1 MAPVD
6 NNSDAMEDVAVA
18 DVPQAAGVP
27 EGPVVD
33 NRDVEAALGP
43 SAVTVQFRWGVET
56 FKRTDR
62 VQCGRFVYKARGSV
76 DGRGGLELSYSEHG
90 GGSWELGGSS
100 GGCLYRILTNA
111 ATPAALIGS
120 QEWARTSGGTCH
132 IIVMQSAATESGG
145 WIDPALL
152 AFDQRW

>member
-18 DVPQAAGVP
+18 DVPQGQGQEFLDQA
-27 EGPVVD
+27 
-33 NRDVEAALGP
+33 DV
-43 SAVTVQFRWGVET
+43 SAFGKYTVQ
-56 FKRTDR
+56 
-62 VQCGRFVYKARGSV
+62 ARGSV